1 MKVNFWQV
9 LGIVLVIVG
18 VIFVARKKM
27 SSDDTVP
34 ATDRPAAT
42 ETTR

>member
-9 LGIVLVIVG
+9 VGIVLVIVG

-27 SSDDTVP
+27 SSDDTVNP
-34 ATDRPAAT
+34 APDAT
-42 ETTR
+42 QTAQ